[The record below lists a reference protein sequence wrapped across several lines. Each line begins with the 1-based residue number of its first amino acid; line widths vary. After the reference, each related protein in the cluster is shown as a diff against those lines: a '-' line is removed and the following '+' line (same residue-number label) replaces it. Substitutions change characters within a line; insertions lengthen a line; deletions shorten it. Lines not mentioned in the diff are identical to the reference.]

1 MSIEDLDHLGEIG
14 ERAGQPVDLVDD
26 DDVDP
31 PGLDVGKQAL
41 QRRALQGGARDAAI
55 VVTGGQRDPPL
66 VLLAGDIGCAG
77 LPLGLQRVEG
87 LLEAFFRG
95 FTWYRQDEKGPLSH
109 TGDRVPGTSRKRCDT
124 VVWHDSSQEGPEVI
138 RMSQWAEVRQMH
150 VVDGVPK
157 KQIAER
163 LGLDIKTVRRA
174 VAQATAPAR
183 RAVSRPRHLDRWRAQ
198 IEQWL
203 RQDRRLTAK
212 RIRRL
217 LLPLAGPVAERTVR
231 WYVARLK
238 AAAAPK
244 EVYVHR
250 SPRPGVTLEVDFGE
264 SWAEVAGVLRKV
276 KYVVATLPYSNVY
289 FAKAYPIERLESLL
303 DGIQAAFA
311 YMGGV
316 TDRVVLDNTT
326 IAVKQVL
333 TGRDRVQTDAFQAF
347 RGAYPFAAAFCAPAK
362 GWEKGSVETGVKYVR
377 NLVFRPRP
385 TVANW
390 AALNALIITELEAD
404 VATRRL
410 ADGRPVRE
418 AWTLERRHLRARPVH
433 LPETCRVEARVVD
446 KFGHVR
452 ADRVTYSVPTR
463 YAYRPVWVKLYH
475 DRVAVAAGTEVVARH
490 VRAFRAGATVLD
502 PLHVLPVLERKH
514 RAVPEATA
522 LQNWPLAPL
531 WQQVR
536 TALRQQ
542 TRKPDQ
548 EWVRM
553 LRLLETYPA
562 PAVEA
567 AVAAALARNS
577 PRLETVRLLLRQ
589 RAAGPRPAIR
599 PVPTVRA
606 DVARI
611 AVPAPTLAA
620 YDVLTGGRV

>member
-1 MSIEDLDHLGEIG
+1 M
-14 ERAGQPVDLVDD
+14 
-26 DDVDP
+26 
-31 PGLDVGKQAL
+31 
-41 QRRALQGGARDAAI
+41 
-55 VVTGGQRDPPL
+55 
-66 VLLAGDIGCAG
+66 
-77 LPLGLQRVEG
+77 
-87 LLEAFFRG
+87 
-95 FTWYRQDEKGPLSH
+95 
-109 TGDRVPGTSRKRCDT
+109 
-124 VVWHDSSQEGPEVI
+124 
-138 RMSQWAEVRQMH
+138 
-150 VVDGVPK
+150 
-157 KQIAER
+157 
-163 LGLDIKTVRRA
+163 
-174 VAQATAPAR
+174 
-183 RAVSRPRHLDRWRAQ
+183 
-198 IEQWL
+198 
-203 RQDRRLTAK
+203 
-212 RIRRL
+212 
-217 LLPLAGPVAERTVR
+217 R

-303 DGIQAAFA
+303 DGIQAALA

-390 AALNALIITELEAD
+390 TALNALIITELEAD

-475 DRVAVAAGTEVVARH
+475 DRVAVAAGTEGRRQTRPGVSRRGDGARSAP
-490 VRAFRAGATVLD
+490 RAAGAGTQAPRRPRGD
-502 PLHVLPVLERKH
+502 GSAE
-514 RAVPEATA
+514 
-522 LQNWPLAPL
+522 LA
-531 WQQVR
+531 
-536 TALRQQ
+536 AG
-542 TRKPDQ
+542 
-548 EWVRM
+548 
-553 LRLLETYPA
+553 
-562 PAVEA
+562 A
-567 AVAAALARNS
+567 AVAAGPDRSPAADAQAGSGLGPDAAAAGNLSRPGRRGGGRGRPRPQLAPARNRAPAVAPTGGWPPARDPHPTARRPQHS
-577 PRLETVRLLLRQ
+577 PSGSESVGRGAGCPNWARPDLWEPREGNLPGPPGCRTFGPEYARTLRRRQGRLGDTWYLDELFVKIQGRRRYLWRAVDQAGDLLDSLVQSRRDRRAATRFFRKLLKAQGRAPRRLITDKLRSYSAAHRTVMPSVVHSTRQYENNRAEVSHQSTRQ
-589 RAAGPRPAIR
+589 RERQMRRFRSAAHA
-599 PVPTVRA
+599 
-606 DVARI
+606 
-611 AVPAPTLAA
+611 
-620 YDVLTGGRV
+620 

>member
-1 MSIEDLDHLGEIG
+1 M
-14 ERAGQPVDLVDD
+14 
-26 DDVDP
+26 
-31 PGLDVGKQAL
+31 
-41 QRRALQGGARDAAI
+41 
-55 VVTGGQRDPPL
+55 
-66 VLLAGDIGCAG
+66 
-77 LPLGLQRVEG
+77 
-87 LLEAFFRG
+87 
-95 FTWYRQDEKGPLSH
+95 
-109 TGDRVPGTSRKRCDT
+109 
-124 VVWHDSSQEGPEVI
+124 
-138 RMSQWAEVRQMH
+138 
-150 VVDGVPK
+150 
-157 KQIAER
+157 
-163 LGLDIKTVRRA
+163 
-174 VAQATAPAR
+174 
-183 RAVSRPRHLDRWRAQ
+183 
-198 IEQWL
+198 
-203 RQDRRLTAK
+203 
-212 RIRRL
+212 
-217 LLPLAGPVAERTVR
+217 
-231 WYVARLK
+231 
-238 AAAAPK
+238 
-244 EVYVHR
+244 
-250 SPRPGVTLEVDFGE
+250 TLEVDFGE

-289 FAKAYPIERLESLL
+289 FAKAYPVERLESLL

-362 GWEKGSVETGVKYVR
+362 GWEKDSVETGVTYVR

-385 TVANW
+385 TVASW

-418 AWTLERRHLRARPVH
+418 AWTLERRHLRALPVH

-502 PLHVLPVLERKH
+502 PFHVLPVLERKH

-522 LQNWPLAPL
+522 LQDWPLAPV

-553 LRLLETYPA
+553 LRRLETYPA

-567 AVAAALARNS
+567 AVAAALARDS
-577 PRLETVRLLLRQ
+577 PRSRPCACCCASGRL
-589 RAAGPRPAIR
+589 APGPRSAPSPPSGR
-599 PVPTVRA
+599 TWPGSRSPPRRWPRMTV
-606 DVARI
+606 
-611 AVPAPTLAA
+611 AVPEPAHLVTDLKTLCLATMATEWRPLAA
-620 YDVLTGGRV
+620 QATRERQPPAEHLAQVVHLEVTGRRERRIQRRLQEARFPMLKTLDAFQFDAQPELGVVA

>member
-1 MSIEDLDHLGEIG
+1 M
-14 ERAGQPVDLVDD
+14 
-26 DDVDP
+26 
-31 PGLDVGKQAL
+31 
-41 QRRALQGGARDAAI
+41 
-55 VVTGGQRDPPL
+55 PL
-66 VLLAGDIGCAG
+66 A
-77 LPLGLQRVEG
+77 
-87 LLEAFFRG
+87 
-95 FTWYRQDEKGPLSH
+95 WYRQDEKGPRGKVKRDPLSH
-109 TGDRVPGTSRKRCDT
+109 TGDRFPGTSRKRRDT
-124 VVWHDSSQEGPEVI
+124 VVLHNSSQEDPEVI

-385 TVANW
+385 TVATW

-404 VATRRL
+404 LATRRL

-418 AWTLERRHLRARPVH
+418 AWTLDERRTVKPVH
-433 LPETCRVEARVVD
+433 LRIDSSGLSVHVGQLRTPPKARDYRKLHLAVDEQPSDVVACALTS
-446 KFGHVR
+446 KR
-452 ADRVTYSVPTR
+452 ARDAS
-463 YAYRPVWVKLYH
+463 
-475 DRVAVAAGTEVVARH
+475 RVASLVGQI
-490 VRAFRAGATVLD
+490 
-502 PLHVLPVLERKH
+502 ERPIASAK
-514 RAVPEATA
+514 
-522 LQNWPLAPL
+522 
-531 WQQVR
+531 
-536 TALRQQ
+536 
-542 TRKPDQ
+542 
-548 EWVRM
+548 
-553 LRLLETYPA
+553 
-562 PAVEA
+562 
-567 AVAAALARNS
+567 
-577 PRLETVRLLLRQ
+577 
-589 RAAGPRPAIR
+589 
-599 PVPTVRA
+599 A
-606 DVARI
+606 D
-611 AVPAPTLAA
+611 AA
-620 YDVLTGGRV
+620 YDTGDVYKTLENHRAHRSPKVLIPPRKGLSSRSTPRARDSGIVTSEHDHVLGNGSGTSHRATAGEARWRRRSTATRPSWAQRCERGDWRPRESR

>member
-1 MSIEDLDHLGEIG
+1 
-14 ERAGQPVDLVDD
+14 
-26 DDVDP
+26 
-31 PGLDVGKQAL
+31 
-41 QRRALQGGARDAAI
+41 
-55 VVTGGQRDPPL
+55 
-66 VLLAGDIGCAG
+66 
-77 LPLGLQRVEG
+77 
-87 LLEAFFRG
+87 
-95 FTWYRQDEKGPLSH
+95 
-109 TGDRVPGTSRKRCDT
+109 
-124 VVWHDSSQEGPEVI
+124 
-138 RMSQWAEVRQMH
+138 MH

-174 VAQATAPAR
+174 VAQAPAR

-203 RQDRRLTAK
+203 RQDRRLTAT

-217 LLPLAGPVAERTVR
+217 LLPLAGPGAERTVR

-289 FAKAYPIERLESLL
+289 FAKAYPVERLESLL
-303 DGIQAAFA
+303 DGMQAAVA
-311 YMGGV
+311 YRGGV

-347 RGAYPFAAAFCAPAK
+347 RGAYPFAAACCAPAK
-362 GWEKGSVETGVKYVR
+362 GWEKGSVETGVTYVR

-385 TVANW
+385 TVASW
-390 AALNALIITELEAD
+390 AARNALIITELEAD

-418 AWTLERRHLRARPVH
+418 AWTLARRHLRAVPVH
-433 LPETCRVEARVVD
+433 LPETCRVEARGVD
-446 KFGHVR
+446 KFGHGR

-463 YAYRPVWVKLYH
+463 SAYRPVWVTLYH

-490 VRAFRAGATVLD
+490 VRAFRAGAMVLD

-522 LQNWPLAPL
+522 LQDWALAPV

-562 PAVEA
+562 PAV
-567 AVAAALARNS
+567 LARDS

-589 RAAGPRPAIR
+589 RAARGASRRASGSPCEAPGACRASRPSSGQSLRDGRAAERSRRGCRPRR
-599 PVPTVRA
+599 WSR
-606 DVARI
+606 
-611 AVPAPTLAA
+611 
-620 YDVLTGGRV
+620 

>member
-1 MSIEDLDHLGEIG
+1 MYAGKLDAT
-14 ERAGQPVDLVDD
+14 RR
-26 DDVDP
+26 
-31 PGLDVGKQAL
+31 
-41 QRRALQGGARDAAI
+41 RRATPASGASPHGRR
-55 VVTGGQRDPPL
+55 QRPHARRASRP
-66 VLLAGDIGCAG
+66 G
-77 LPLGLQRVEG
+77 
-87 LLEAFFRG
+87 
-95 FTWYRQDEKGPLSH
+95 WYRQDEKGPLSH
-109 TGDRVPGTSRKRCDT
+109 TGDRFPGTSRKRCDT
-124 VVWHDSSQEGPEVI
+124 VVLHDSSQEDPEVI
-138 RMSQWAEVRQMH
+138 RLSQWAEIRQMH

-183 RAVSRPRHLDRWRAQ
+183 RAVLRPRHLDRWRAQ

-276 KYVVATLPYSNVY
+276 KYGVATLPYSNVY

-303 DGIQAAFA
+303 DGIQAAFT
-311 YMGGV
+311 YRGGV
-316 TDRVVLDNTT
+316 TDRVVLDNMT

-362 GWEKGSVETGVKYVR
+362 GWEKGSVETGVTYVR

-385 TVANW
+385 TVASW

-418 AWTLERRHLRARPVH
+418 AWTLERRHLRALPVH
-433 LPETCRVEARVVD
+433 RPETCRVEARVVD
-446 KFGHVR
+446 KFGHGR

-490 VRAFRAGATVLD
+490 VRAFRAGAMVLD
-502 PLHVLPVLERKH
+502 PLHVLPVLERTH

-522 LQNWPLAPL
+522 LQDWALAPV

-542 TRKPDQ
+542 TRKPDTG
-548 EWVRM
+548 VG
-553 LRLLETYPA
+553 PD
-562 PAVEA
+562 
-567 AVAAALARNS
+567 VAAAGNLSR
-577 PRLETVRLLLRQ
+577 PGRRGGGRG
-589 RAAGPRPAIR
+589 RPRPR
-599 PVPTVRA
+599 S
-606 DVARI
+606 ARS
-611 AVPAPTLAA
+611 PPSGRTWPRSRSPPRRWPP
-620 YDVLTGGRV
+620 LTS

>member
-1 MSIEDLDHLGEIG
+1 
-14 ERAGQPVDLVDD
+14 
-26 DDVDP
+26 
-31 PGLDVGKQAL
+31 
-41 QRRALQGGARDAAI
+41 
-55 VVTGGQRDPPL
+55 
-66 VLLAGDIGCAG
+66 
-77 LPLGLQRVEG
+77 
-87 LLEAFFRG
+87 
-95 FTWYRQDEKGPLSH
+95 
-109 TGDRVPGTSRKRCDT
+109 
-124 VVWHDSSQEGPEVI
+124 
-138 RMSQWAEVRQMH
+138 
-150 VVDGVPK
+150 
-157 KQIAER
+157 
-163 LGLDIKTVRRA
+163 
-174 VAQATAPAR
+174 
-183 RAVSRPRHLDRWRAQ
+183 
-198 IEQWL
+198 
-203 RQDRRLTAK
+203 
-212 RIRRL
+212 
-217 LLPLAGPVAERTVR
+217 
-231 WYVARLK
+231 
-238 AAAAPK
+238 
-244 EVYVHR
+244 
-250 SPRPGVTLEVDFGE
+250 
-264 SWAEVAGVLRKV
+264 
-276 KYVVATLPYSNVY
+276 
-289 FAKAYPIERLESLL
+289 
-303 DGIQAAFA
+303 
-311 YMGGV
+311 MGGV

-385 TVANW
+385 TVASW

-404 VATRRL
+404 LATRRL

-418 AWTLERRHLRARPVH
+418 AWTLERRHLRALPVH

-502 PLHVLPVLERKH
+502 PFHVLPVLERKH

-522 LQNWPLAPL
+522 LQDWPLAPV

-567 AVAAALARNS
+567 AVAVPEPAHLVTDLKTLCLATMTA
-577 PRLETVRLLLRQ
+577 EW
-589 RAAGPRPAIR
+589 RP
-599 PVPTVRA
+599 
-606 DVARI
+606 
-611 AVPAPTLAA
+611 LAA
-620 YDVLTGGRV
+620 QATRERQPPAEYLAQLVHLEVTGRRERRIQRRLQEARFPMLKTLDAFQFDAQPELDRDAILQLCGGAFVAEAANVVLVGGVGTGKTHLAIALGMACCQHDYRVRFLLGLRPQPPAAASGDPCAPRRVRRGARCAAWATTA

>member
-1 MSIEDLDHLGEIG
+1 M
-14 ERAGQPVDLVDD
+14 
-26 DDVDP
+26 
-31 PGLDVGKQAL
+31 
-41 QRRALQGGARDAAI
+41 
-55 VVTGGQRDPPL
+55 
-66 VLLAGDIGCAG
+66 
-77 LPLGLQRVEG
+77 
-87 LLEAFFRG
+87 
-95 FTWYRQDEKGPLSH
+95 
-109 TGDRVPGTSRKRCDT
+109 
-124 VVWHDSSQEGPEVI
+124 I
-138 RMSQWAEVRQMH
+138 RLSQWAEIRQMH

-174 VAQATAPAR
+174 VAQAAAPAR

-264 SWAEVAGVLRKV
+264 SWAEVAGVLRQV

-289 FAKAYPIERLESLL
+289 FAKAYPVERLESLL

-347 RGAYPFAAAFCAPAK
+347 RGAYPFTAAFCAPAK
-362 GWEKGSVETGVKYVR
+362 GWEKGSVETGVTYVR

-385 TVANW
+385 TVASW

-418 AWTLERRHLRARPVH
+418 AWTLERRHLRALPVH

-502 PLHVLPVLERKH
+502 PFHVLPVLERKH

-522 LQNWPLAPL
+522 LQDWPLAPV

-567 AVAAALARNS
+567 AAAALARDS

-606 DVARI
+606 DLARI

>member
-1 MSIEDLDHLGEIG
+1 M
-14 ERAGQPVDLVDD
+14 
-26 DDVDP
+26 
-31 PGLDVGKQAL
+31 
-41 QRRALQGGARDAAI
+41 
-55 VVTGGQRDPPL
+55 
-66 VLLAGDIGCAG
+66 
-77 LPLGLQRVEG
+77 
-87 LLEAFFRG
+87 
-95 FTWYRQDEKGPLSH
+95 
-109 TGDRVPGTSRKRCDT
+109 
-124 VVWHDSSQEGPEVI
+124 I
-138 RMSQWAEVRQMH
+138 RLSQWAEIRQMH

-183 RAVSRPRHLDRWRAQ
+183 RAESRPRHLDRWRAQ

-311 YMGGV
+311 SMGGV

-347 RGAYPFAAAFCAPAK
+347 RGAYPFAAAFCAPAT
-362 GWEKGSVETGVKYVR
+362 GWEKGSVETGVTYVR

-385 TVANW
+385 TVASW

-418 AWTLERRHLRARPVH
+418 AWTLERRHLRALPVH
-433 LPETCRVEARVVD
+433 LPETLPRRGAGGRQ
-446 KFGHVR
+446 VR
-452 ADRVTYSVPTR
+452 A
-463 YAYRPVWVKLYH
+463 RPGGPGDLL
-475 DRVAVAAGTEVVARH
+475 
-490 VRAFRAGATVLD
+490 GAD
-502 PLHVLPVLERKH
+502 PLRLPACVGEAVSRPRGGCRRH
-514 RAVPEATA
+514 RGRRQDTSGRFAPGRWCSIRSTCCRCWNASTAPSPRRRPCRTGRWRRCGSRSGPPSGSRRARRIRSGSGCCGCWKPIPPRPSRQRSRPPSPATHPGSRPCA
-522 LQNWPLAPL
+522 CWCASGRLAP
-531 WQQVR
+531 
-536 TALRQQ
+536 
-542 TRKPDQ
+542 
-548 EWVRM
+548 
-553 LRLLETYPA
+553 A
-562 PAVEA
+562 PRS
-567 AVAAALARNS
+567 ARS
-577 PRLETVRLLLRQ
+577 PPSGRIWPGSRSP
-589 RAAGPRPAIR
+589 PRRWP
-599 PVPTVRA
+599 P
-606 DVARI
+606 
-611 AVPAPTLAA
+611 
-620 YDVLTGGRV
+620 LTS

>member
-1 MSIEDLDHLGEIG
+1 
-14 ERAGQPVDLVDD
+14 
-26 DDVDP
+26 
-31 PGLDVGKQAL
+31 
-41 QRRALQGGARDAAI
+41 
-55 VVTGGQRDPPL
+55 
-66 VLLAGDIGCAG
+66 
-77 LPLGLQRVEG
+77 
-87 LLEAFFRG
+87 
-95 FTWYRQDEKGPLSH
+95 
-109 TGDRVPGTSRKRCDT
+109 
-124 VVWHDSSQEGPEVI
+124 
-138 RMSQWAEVRQMH
+138 MSQWAEIRQMH

-174 VAQATAPAR
+174 VAQAAAPAR

-289 FAKAYPIERLESLL
+289 FAKAYPVERLESLL

-311 YMGGV
+311 SMGGV

-362 GWEKGSVETGVKYVR
+362 GWEKGSVETGVTYVR

-385 TVANW
+385 TVASW

-418 AWTLERRHLRARPVH
+418 AWTLERRHLRALPVH
-433 LPETCRVEARVVD
+433 LPETCRVEAR
-446 KFGHVR
+446 
-452 ADRVTYSVPTR
+452 
-463 YAYRPVWVKLYH
+463 
-475 DRVAVAAGTEVVARH
+475 
-490 VRAFRAGATVLD
+490 VLD

-514 RAVPEATA
+514 RAVSEATA
-522 LQNWPLAPL
+522 LQDWALAPV

-567 AVAAALARNS
+567 AVAAALARDS

-606 DVARI
+606 DLARI
-611 AVPAPTLAA
+611 AVSAPTLAA
-620 YDVLTGGRV
+620 SDVLTGGRI

>member
-1 MSIEDLDHLGEIG
+1 
-14 ERAGQPVDLVDD
+14 
-26 DDVDP
+26 
-31 PGLDVGKQAL
+31 
-41 QRRALQGGARDAAI
+41 
-55 VVTGGQRDPPL
+55 
-66 VLLAGDIGCAG
+66 
-77 LPLGLQRVEG
+77 
-87 LLEAFFRG
+87 
-95 FTWYRQDEKGPLSH
+95 
-109 TGDRVPGTSRKRCDT
+109 
-124 VVWHDSSQEGPEVI
+124 
-138 RMSQWAEVRQMH
+138 MSQWAEIRQMH

-174 VAQATAPAR
+174 VAQAAAPAR

-231 WYVARLK
+231 WSVARLK

-244 EVYVHR
+244 DVYVHR

-264 SWAEVAGVLRKV
+264 SWAEVAGVLWKV
-276 KYVVATLPYSNVY
+276 TYVVATLPYSNVY
-289 FAKAYPIERLESLL
+289 FAKAYPVERLESLL

-311 YMGGV
+311 SMGGV

-362 GWEKGSVETGVKYVR
+362 GWEKGLVETGVTYVR

-385 TVANW
+385 TVASW

-418 AWTLERRHLRARPVH
+418 AWTLERRHLRALPVH

-463 YAYRPVWVKLYH
+463 YAYRPVWVKLSH

-502 PLHVLPVLERKH
+502 PFHVLPVLERKH

-522 LQNWPLAPL
+522 LQDWPLAPV

-567 AVAAALARNS
+567 AVAAALARDS

-589 RAAGPRPAIR
+589 RAAGPRP
-599 PVPTVRA
+599 
-606 DVARI
+606 DV
-611 AVPAPTLAA
+611 
-620 YDVLTGGRV
+620 GRV

>member
-1 MSIEDLDHLGEIG
+1 MWWT
-14 ERAGQPVDLVDD
+14 AY
-26 DDVDP
+26 
-31 PGLDVGKQAL
+31 
-41 QRRALQGGARDAAI
+41 RRSRLPSGWAWISR
-55 VVTGGQRDPPL
+55 R
-66 VLLAGDIGCAG
+66 CAG
-77 LPLGLQRVEG
+77 R
-87 LLEAFFRG
+87 
-95 FTWYRQDEKGPLSH
+95 W
-109 TGDRVPGTSRKRCDT
+109 
-124 VVWHDSSQEGPEVI
+124 
-138 RMSQWAEVRQMH
+138 
-150 VVDGVPK
+150 
-157 KQIAER
+157 
-163 LGLDIKTVRRA
+163 RRRRRR
-174 VAQATAPAR
+174 R

-244 EVYVHR
+244 DVYVHR

-311 YMGGV
+311 YLGGV

-385 TVANW
+385 TVASW

-404 VATRRL
+404 LATRQL

-418 AWTLERRHLRARPVH
+418 AWTLERRHLRALPVH

-490 VRAFRAGATVLD
+490 VRAFVPGRRCSIRSTCCRCWNASTAPSPRRRPCRAGRWRRCGSRSGPLSGSRRASPIRSGSGCCGCWKPIPPRPSRRRLRPRSPATR
-502 PLHVLPVLERKH
+502 PGSRPC
-514 RAVPEATA
+514 ACCCASA
-522 LQNWPLAPL
+522 
-531 WQQVR
+531 
-536 TALRQQ
+536 
-542 TRKPDQ
+542 
-548 EWVRM
+548 
-553 LRLLETYPA
+553 
-562 PAVEA
+562 
-567 AVAAALARNS
+567 
-577 PRLETVRLLLRQ
+577 
-589 RAAGPRPAIR
+589 AAGPRPAIR

-606 DVARI
+606 DLARI

-620 YDVLTGGRV
+620 YDVLTGGRA